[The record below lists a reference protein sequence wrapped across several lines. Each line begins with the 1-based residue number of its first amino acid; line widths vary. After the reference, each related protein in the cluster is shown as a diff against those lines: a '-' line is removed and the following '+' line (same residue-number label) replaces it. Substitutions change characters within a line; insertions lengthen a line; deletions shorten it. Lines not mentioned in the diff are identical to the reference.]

1 MAPSAFISSVHHRRR
16 TLTDVVR
23 VTRAYSG
30 YIDIGARHLYFTF
43 VESLN
48 DPTNDPVV
56 IWISGGP
63 LVSCPTFFHR
73 IITHVRAL
81 L

>member
-1 MAPSAFISSVHHRRR
+1 
-16 TLTDVVR
+16 VR

-43 VESLN
+43 VEGLN

-73 IITHVRAL
+73 VITHVRAL